1 LTFWL
6 GRAIITHT
14 QQKGAQMLHTFTVN
28 AVNTPAKA
36 KLVFNKK
43 LGTIKVVVAFNVHKK
58 YNKNNELVH
67 AFPVQAK
74 CAYVSGDVDATE
86 VLQTLQNASKILN
99 TNNIQVVE

>member
-1 LTFWL
+1 
-6 GRAIITHT
+6 
-14 QQKGAQMLHTFTVN
+14 MLHTYTVN

-43 LGTIKVVVAFNVHKK
+43 LGTVKVVIAFNVHKK
-58 YNKNNELVH
+58 INNKNELVH

-86 VLQTLQNASKILN
+86 VLNVIAKASKQLN
-99 TNNIQVVE
+99 TNNIEIVA

>member
-1 LTFWL
+1 
-6 GRAIITHT
+6 
-14 QQKGAQMLHTFTVN
+14 MLHTFTVN

-74 CAYVSGDVDATE
+74 CAYVSGDVDPTE
-86 VLQTLQNASKILN
+86 VLQTLHNASKFLN